1 MKDRFFCR
9 RNLVC
14 FEACSE
20 CEVHG
25 ECFMC
30 TSCGDTGK
38 CSSCTRSY
46 EGADASP
53 AGTGASGEDCRGGAG
68 QGREKPGRG
77 EEVRGPDRRH

>member
-1 MKDRFFCR
+1 MKKEEQMKDRFFCR

-14 FEACSE
+14 FEACGE

-38 CSSCTRSY
+38 CCSCTRYY
-46 EGADASP
+46 EGEM
-53 AGTGASGEDCRGGAG
+53 TNNGE
-68 QGREKPGRG
+68 K
-77 EEVRGPDRRH
+77 